1 MRRTSD
7 IDSSTLGRH
16 GTTLRDIADDLDSA
30 EEKIDRLSSD
40 LDDVRAERDK
50 LQLENDELTDR
61 LNERED

>member
-7 IDSSTLGRH
+7 IDSSTLGQHAR
-16 GTTLRDIADDLDSA
+16 TLRYLADDLDSA
-30 EEKIDRLSSD
+30 ESKIDELSSD